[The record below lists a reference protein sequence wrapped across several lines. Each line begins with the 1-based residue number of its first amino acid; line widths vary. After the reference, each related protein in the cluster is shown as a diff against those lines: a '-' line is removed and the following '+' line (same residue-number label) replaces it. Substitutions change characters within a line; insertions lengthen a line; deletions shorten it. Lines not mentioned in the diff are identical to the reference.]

1 VATDRWVETSLSQI
15 LDVEYKHLVFT
26 LPAEFRDWFLKNR
39 KVCLNAFFIA
49 VKDTLLVYGEHRGFR
64 PGLILVLHTF
74 GSDLKWNPHIHVII
88 TAGGLSLKNDQWVKQ
103 PYLHENVIKPI
114 YRYHFLK
121 EFKKLFKNNLLVP
134 PATCRNIKSYQTFN
148 SWLTQFYNKVWYV
161 NLGKTLKESGH
172 TVRYV
177 GRYSKKPVMA
187 EYRIKSFD
195 GISVT
200 FSYNDHSTK
209 QCLYTTITVEEFI
222 SKLIRHIPDQ
232 NFRNIRHS
240 GIFANRVRTKLLSK
254 ARFILNQTPR
264 HKPVPLS
271 FQQRYKKTFNIDPLA
286 CNNCGTPMVLSAV
299 VIVHTKTVGNGR
311 EQTSGTD

>member
-1 VATDRWVETSLSQI
+1 
-15 LDVEYKHLVFT
+15 
-26 LPAEFRDWFLKNR
+26 
-39 KVCLNAFFIA
+39 
-49 VKDTLLVYGEHRGFR
+49 
-64 PGLILVLHTF
+64 
-74 GSDLKWNPHIHVII
+74 
-88 TAGGLSLKNDQWVKQ
+88 
-103 PYLHENVIKPI
+103 
-114 YRYHFLK
+114 
-121 EFKKLFKNNLLVP
+121 
-134 PATCRNIKSYQTFN
+134 
-148 SWLTQFYNKVWYV
+148 
-161 NLGKTLKESGH
+161 
-172 TVRYV
+172 
-177 GRYSKKPVMA
+177 MA

-299 VIVHTKTVGNGR
+299 VIVHTKTVR
-311 EQTSGTD
+311 ERVENKHQELIENYRLKRSEGKTGWQTSLHKSQLVILSVPSANGLKRFLQVSCCLFTLLMMVFSCFPPRFSSQFCQILL